1 MGKRGAGHPAPLR
14 LQAMSPA
21 AENANPIAAALDGR
35 RPLLMG
41 IVNVTP
47 DSFHDGGRYADAAA
61 AIAHAHRLIEE
72 GADILDIGGES
83 TRPGAAPVGAD
94 EELARLLPVLEAVR
108 GVGVPV
114 SVDTRQPEVMRA
126 ALAAGAAMINDV
138 QALRASGA
146 LQALAATGASVCLM
160 HMQGE
165 PRTMQAAPRYADVVA
180 EVTAFLQGR
189 IEACAAAGIDRRRIV
204 IDPGFGFGKRFEDNL
219 ALLQALPRLALM
231 APVLVG
237 LSRKSMIGAMT
248 GRVATEARLAG
259 SVTAALWA
267 ARRGAAILRVH
278 DVAETRDA
286 LAVWRQLE
294 GEHG

>member
-1 MGKRGAGHPAPLR
+1 
-14 LQAMSPA
+14 MSPA
-21 AENANPIAAALDGR
+21 AESANPIAAALEAR

-47 DSFHDGGRYADAAA
+47 DSFHDGGRYADAGA

-72 GADILDIGGES
+72 GADILDLGGES
-83 TRPGAAPVGAD
+83 TRPGATPVSAD
-94 EELARLLPVLEAVR
+94 EELARVLPVLEAVR

-114 SVDTRQPEVMRA
+114 SVDTRQPPVMRA

-138 QALRASGA
+138 QALRAPGA
-146 LQALAATGASVCLM
+146 LEALAASGASVCLM

-165 PRTMQAAPRYADVVA
+165 PRTMQAALRYADVVA
-180 EVTAFLQGR
+180 EVNAFLQGR
-189 IEACAAAGIDRRRIV
+189 IEACEAAGIDRRRIV

-219 ALLQALPRLALM
+219 ALLHALPRLALM

-248 GRVATEARLAG
+248 GRVATEDRLAG

-278 DVAETRDA
+278 DVAQTRDA